1 MIQLSDVCGCS
12 ESGGETH
19 LKITLQ
25 VPEHRY
31 EDEELVD
38 VPEDSPSGEVLE

>member
-19 LKITLQ
+19 LEITLE
-25 VPEHRY
+25 VPEHWY

-38 VPEDSPSGEVLE
+38 APEDPPSGEVLE